1 MSIICFSIKWGIYE
15 NLLFKITK
23 SLFIFDSFIFLKIV
37 EFLTDSEDKTRF
49 EERQQALLDLIQADN
64 KLNLD
69 DDKLLRM
76 AEKAKL

>member
-1 MSIICFSIKWGIYE
+1 
-15 NLLFKITK
+15 LFT
-23 SLFIFDSFIFLKIV
+23 FIKIV
-37 EFLTDSEDKTRF
+37 EFLTNSEDKTRF

-69 DDKLLRM
+69 NDKLLRM

>member
-1 MSIICFSIKWGIYE
+1 
-15 NLLFKITK
+15 LFKITK
-23 SLFIFDSFIFLKIV
+23 SLFIFDSFILLKIV

>member
-1 MSIICFSIKWGIYE
+1 
-15 NLLFKITK
+15 
-23 SLFIFDSFIFLKIV
+23 LFIFDLFILLKIV
-37 EFLTDSEDKTRF
+37 EFLTNSEDNTRF

>member
-1 MSIICFSIKWGIYE
+1 
-15 NLLFKITK
+15 LFKITK

>member
-1 MSIICFSIKWGIYE
+1 M
-15 NLLFKITK
+15 
-23 SLFIFDSFIFLKIV
+23 FIFDSFILLKIV

>member
-23 SLFIFDSFIFLKIV
+23 SLFIFDSFILLKIV

>member
-1 MSIICFSIKWGIYE
+1 M
-15 NLLFKITK
+15 FKITK